1 MSQLN
6 FGKRCCPKVA
16 NKSSLVI
23 ALGKQWTK
31 EGKRAIKS
39 RLSCRSFV
47 ANDMCIQMHVLA
59 YNIGKFPRTLATSET
74 MKDLS
79 LTILRG
85 RDLTAFIRRHP
96 AIDRRTRP
104 PPEVVIRS
112 M

>member
-1 MSQLN
+1 MDQGRKTRDQVPAVMPL
-6 FGKRCCPKVA
+6 
-16 NKSSLVI
+16 I
-23 ALGKQWTK
+23 
-31 EGKRAIKS
+31 
-39 RLSCRSFV
+39 RS
-47 ANDMCIQMHVLA
+47 NDMCIQMHVLA